1 MQGLCT
7 AGLLWALHKLIVEV
21 VNPKHS
27 YVTLEH
33 FSTPHLLEDGRLLA
47 QADSDGTD
55 GKT

>member
-27 YVTLEH
+27 YVTLEN